1 MESQMTWPIYVT
13 DRYGHTIYMT
23 EERWRHAKLHPGMD
37 DSILPKAL
45 STLRTSKR
53 RLDRLYSQVF
63 IYQKGFPNLPLG
75 NRQVVV
81 AVKFE
86 FDPLDG
92 DKENNFVLTA
102 YLRH

>member
-1 MESQMTWPIYVT
+1 MQQQITWPIYVT

-37 DSILPKAL
+37 DSILPKVL

-53 RLDRLYSQVF
+53 RLDGLFSQVF
-63 IYQKGFPNLPLG
+63 IYQKAFTNLPLG
-75 NRQVVV
+75 NRKVVV

-86 FDPLDG
+86 FDPG
-92 DKENNFVLTA
+92 NVAKENNFVVTV